1 METIRSYLNELI
13 ELRTDEIGNGVS
25 IQDEYRA
32 KSKRLQ
38 LLFNE
43 MLQCLP
49 KDKQSKLYQYE
60 ELGNERISKVYSIM
74 YRQGLMDGI
83 HITAL
88 IDEGRKFDNELSQKC
103 DFSHE

>member
-1 METIRSYLNELI
+1 MVVETIRSYLNELI

-60 ELGNERISKVYSIM
+60 ELQNERISKVYSIM

-83 HITAL
+83 QITAL
-88 IDEGRKFDNELSQKC
+88 IDEGRKFDNE
-103 DFSHE
+103 FS

>member
-25 IQDEYRA
+25 I
-32 KSKRLQ
+32 
-38 LLFNE
+38 
-43 MLQCLP
+43 
-49 KDKQSKLYQYE
+49 
-60 ELGNERISKVYSIM
+60 VYSIM

-88 IDEGRKFDNELSQKC
+88 IDEGRRFDNE
-103 DFSHE
+103 FS

>member
-60 ELGNERISKVYSIM
+60 ELQNERISKVYSIM

-83 HITAL
+83 QITAL
-88 IDEGRKFDNELSQKC
+88 IDEGRKFDNE
-103 DFSHE
+103 FS